1 MAQAKNQLLQGLRQ
15 EELKANA
22 CLGYKHSEFRAN
34 LGEAETGPP
43 RQLLEPIRHFSKQLR
58 GQQLSLKIKGKERE
72 MLGLSLSGTELPS
85 LSKV

>member
-1 MAQAKNQLLQGLRQ
+1 MAQAENQLLQGLRQ

-43 RQLLEPIRHFSKQLR
+43 TAAPGANQALLQTAQGPA
-58 GQQLSLKIKGKERE
+58 
-72 MLGLSLSGTELPS
+72 T
-85 LSKV
+85 